1 MCRLHTNM
9 TNVLHRNPP
18 HSIHC
23 QSVIWSYLVYLVMLM
38 ECGLVTVSVSVS
50 PPQYSA
56 LILTSFSPPPVSA
69 MCTHVI
75 TGHNIL
81 PLSPSP
87 STNVYGGD
95 NVSNISS
102 GPSPAASPRPDS
114 GSVVIIVRA
123 SLIYEGFLL
132 LLYSLTTV
140 QDLEISLIICT
151 KQEGQCYFLEIT
163 DISWYFSL
171 QQEENICVRAFTIT
185 MFHVLSAHTLPRAAA
200 GLLAAALYLLCP
212 GVPAPATGQA
222 GGLGLYGATPTR
234 FRTKESWAN
243 T

>member
-1 MCRLHTNM
+1 
-9 TNVLHRNPP
+9 
-18 HSIHC
+18 
-23 QSVIWSYLVYLVMLM
+23 MLM

-123 SLIYEGFLL
+123 SLIYNGFLL

-140 QDLEISLIICT
+140 QDLERSMLLLGNHRHIL
-151 KQEGQCYFLEIT
+151 
-163 DISWYFSL
+163 
-171 QQEENICVRAFTIT
+171 
-185 MFHVLSAHTLPRAAA
+185 VL
-200 GLLAAALYLLCP
+200 LLAAGREHLRSCFHYHNVSCSLRSHSAPCCCWAPGRCSLSPLSRCP
-212 GVPAPATGQA
+212 PTPLARPGP
-222 GGLGLYGATPTR
+222 GLYGATAARAGPGCAASSTYY
-234 FRTKESWAN
+234 
-243 T
+243 